1 MWMCL
6 LAERKKNGSIDS
18 IYTSNRKEK
27 KERNRCIYSSTI
39 VLGHEYNRNEIVRE
53 LSNRRKW

>member
-1 MWMCL
+1 MCL

-53 LSNRRKW
+53 LSNRRK